1 MLDRSSREIEKGH
14 NYMKLVDIDHRP
26 SNILSWVQIKAK
38 VVDHKVVMDNS
49 NSAINEYVLQIT

>member
-1 MLDRSSREIEKGH
+1 
-14 NYMKLVDIDHRP
+14 MKLVDIDHRP

>member
-14 NYMKLVDIDHRP
+14 NSMKLVDIDHRP